1 MIMLCRYFFALGSRM
16 IRIFKKCLGIV
27 LESPKFYILIRN
39 FCFQSN
45 LEKLGQITILMSTPI

>member
-1 MIMLCRYFFALGSRM
+1 M

-27 LESPKFYILIRN
+27 LESPKFYILLRN

-45 LEKLGQITILMSTPI
+45 LEKLGQITMLMSTPI